1 MGALVVKMTSEGY
14 KIAQRVLLYGFLV
27 GVIWSL
33 AHTYVIIRN
42 ERVNT
47 RLSLRMPDGE
57 HEVVVAL
64 PAGRYLIHFTANP
77 NVSVQIQRGGDRV
90 VPGAITTKLVRA
102 DGGLIVKP
110 TTMEAV
116 SFLIEGDD
124 VFKPVRILVSIT
136 KAQESTVYMN
146 LGQVF

>member
-1 MGALVVKMTSEGY
+1 MTSAGY
-14 KIAQRVLLYGFLV
+14 KIVQRVLLYGFFGWAV
-27 GVIWSL
+27 WSL

-47 RLSLRMPDGE
+47 RLSVRMSNGE

-64 PAGRYLIHFTANP
+64 PAGRYLIHFTTSP

-90 VPGAITTKLVRA
+90 VPGAITTKLVRG

-116 SFLIEGDD
+116 GFSIEGNDE
-124 VFKPVRILVSIT
+124 FKPVRILVSFT

-146 LGQVF
+146 LGPVF

>member
-1 MGALVVKMTSEGY
+1 MTSDGY
-14 KIAQRVLLYGFLV
+14 KVARRVLLYGFLV
-27 GVIWSL
+27 GVVWSL

-47 RLSLRMPDGE
+47 RLSVRMPDGE

>member
-1 MGALVVKMTSEGY
+1 MTSEGY
-14 KIAQRVLLYGFLV
+14 KIVQRVLLYGFLV

-33 AHTYVIIRN
+33 AHAYVMIRN

-77 NVSVQIQRGGDRV
+77 NVSVQIQRGEERGLSA
-90 VPGAITTKLVRA
+90 AITTKLVRA

-110 TTMEAV
+110 TTVEAV

-124 VFKPVRILVSIT
+124 VFKPVRILVSIP

>member
-1 MGALVVKMTSEGY
+1 MTSEGY
-14 KIAQRVLLYGFLV
+14 KIVQRVLLYGFLV

-116 SFLIEGDD
+116 GFTIEGNDE
-124 VFKPVRILVSIT
+124 FRPVRILVSIT
-136 KAQESTVYMN
+136 KAHESTVYMN

>member
-1 MGALVVKMTSEGY
+1 MTSEGY
-14 KIAQRVLLYGFLV
+14 KIVQRVLLYGFLV

-47 RLSLRMPDGE
+47 RLSVRMPDGE

-116 SFLIEGDD
+116 GFTIEGNDE
-124 VFKPVRILVSIT
+124 FRPVRILVSIT
-136 KAQESTVYMN
+136 KAHESTVYMN

>member
-1 MGALVVKMTSEGY
+1 MTSAGY
-14 KIAQRVLLYGFLV
+14 KIVQRVLLYGFFGWAV
-27 GVIWSL
+27 WSL

-47 RLSLRMPDGE
+47 RLSVRMPDGE

-64 PAGRYLIHFTANP
+64 PAGRYLIHFTASP

-110 TTMEAV
+110 TTVEAV
-116 SFLIEGDD
+116 SFLIEGNDE
-124 VFKPVRILVSIT
+124 FKPVRILVNIT

>member
-1 MGALVVKMTSEGY
+1 MTSSGY
-14 KIAQRVLLYGFLV
+14 KIAQRVLLYGFF
-27 GVIWSL
+27 GMVIWSL
-33 AHTYVIIRN
+33 AHAYVMIRN

-64 PAGRYLIHFTANP
+64 PAGRYLIHFTASP
-77 NVSVQIQRGGDRV
+77 NVSVQIQRGEERGLSA
-90 VPGAITTKLVRA
+90 AITTKLVRA

-110 TTMEAV
+110 TTVEAV

-124 VFKPVRILVSIT
+124 VFKPVRILVSIP

>member
-1 MGALVVKMTSEGY
+1 MGALVVKMTSAGY
-14 KIAQRVLLYGFLV
+14 KIAQRVLLYGFFGWAV
-27 GVIWSL
+27 WSL
-33 AHTYVIIRN
+33 AHTYVIVRE

-47 RLSLRMPDGE
+47 RLSMGMSAGE
-57 HEVVVAL
+57 HEVVVSL
-64 PAGRYLIHFTANP
+64 PAGRYLIHFTAKP
-77 NVSVQIQRGGDRV
+77 NVGVGFSGGGNRV
-90 VPGAITTKLVRA
+90 LPVAITTKLVRA

-110 TTMEAV
+110 TTVEAV

>member
-1 MGALVVKMTSEGY
+1 MTSDGY
-14 KIAQRVLLYGFLV
+14 KVARRVLLYGFLV
-27 GVIWSL
+27 GVVWSL

-47 RLSLRMPDGE
+47 RLSVRMPDGE

-116 SFLIEGDD
+116 GFTIEGNDE
-124 VFKPVRILVSIT
+124 FRPVRILVSIT
-136 KAQESTVYMN
+136 KAHESTVYMN